1 MHLEAS
7 YSNTFGRMR
16 GGGYLPLM
24 PAQRLNAVVSAAFV
38 GKRVLRKYSF
48 YLQHRMVFAQHCN
61 AYLHQ

>member
-1 MHLEAS
+1 
-7 YSNTFGRMR
+7 MR